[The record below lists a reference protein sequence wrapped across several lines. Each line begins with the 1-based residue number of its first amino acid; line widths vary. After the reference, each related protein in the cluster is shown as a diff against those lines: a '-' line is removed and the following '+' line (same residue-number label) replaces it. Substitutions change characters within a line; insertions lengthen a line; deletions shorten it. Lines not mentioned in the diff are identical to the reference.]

1 MKKKLLPLTCCG
13 ILLFSIISCASVPD
27 DSIDGSDTLTD
38 TDDVSA
44 GDVLQSEKP
53 DSVPSWY
60 EDEGHTEEGNMLGSD
75 TTVGYLDGDENSG
88 EFPETVE
95 NTEDNGSGSILEPSV
110 GTPEISETDMSEPPV
125 QEDISDRISQELP
138 VDGTSPAT
146 GEEEVITGQE
156 AVPDVL
162 IPSVQSIDSTE
173 NQVVPEQSTNT
184 DIPVSPDSA
193 GVSTEENT
201 LPDSDVPSESES
213 GAGTDNPV
221 AEIPDSAVAEPDLA
235 SGTAFLPETAVMQP
249 DDMSSKENFV
259 SSFEYIPEDSIEIAA
274 DTEEPETE
282 QLTGIAENQD
292 ESGAEPESSES
303 ISVPESEKIAG
314 LVIPSR
320 SVVMDNRQYLDIVY
334 PGSGWVYLG
343 EVTPDEY
350 TVQKP
355 LLTYFGRRR
364 NNNDTSFTLRSGTP
378 GTTILHFFKQDVLTA
393 VFIDDYL
400 EVTITDTVAE
410 IGSRQIAPSYADI
423 IPQYQD
429 TIPLPENFSI
439 MEEADN
445 HSGADAVAAAGSAA
459 EKSGSAYSDSDVAEP
474 ADSSA
479 YAAPVIENPD
489 SIAGSGITIAPVSE
503 PVSGSTVASVPETV
517 SEKELNESVA
527 ASSAGTNTFTRNQD
541 QISGQDAENPSRASS
556 GVSDS
561 IDQSGTDA
569 IGLDGAGTSG
579 MAADTA
585 NTAGAAET
593 SDIPV
598 GEDISV
604 PEEVNL
610 LALAQEAYYN
620 EDYTQAADYVNS
632 FLSSSKTNLDAGLYL
647 KGQIYEAASDIRN
660 IRMALDAY
668 QQVISG
674 YPLSPFWQQAKNR
687 EIYLSRFYFDIR

>member
-75 TTVGYLDGDENSG
+75 TTVGYPDGDENSG

-110 GTPEISETDMSEPPV
+110 ATPEISETDMSEPPV

-138 VDGTSPAT
+138 VDGTSPVV

-162 IPSVQSIDSTE
+162 IPSAQSIDSTE

-201 LPDSDVPSESES
+201 LPDSDVPSES
-213 GAGTDNPV
+213 GTGTDNP
-221 AEIPDSAVAEPDLA
+221 AADIPDNAVTEPDLI
-235 SGTAFLPETAVMQP
+235 SGTEPLPETVETQP
-249 DDMSSKENFV
+249 DDIPAKENSV
-259 SSFEYIPEDSIEIAA
+259 SSVEYIPEDSTGAAA
-274 DTEEPETE
+274 DTEKPETE

-292 ESGAEPESSES
+292 ESGAEPELSES
-303 ISVPESEKIAG
+303 ISVLESEKPAEP
-314 LVIPSR
+314 VVPSR

-343 EVTPDEY
+343 EVTPDGY

-400 EVTITDTVAE
+400 EVTVTDTVAE
-410 IGSRQIAPSYADI
+410 SGSRQIAPSYADI

-527 ASSAGTNTFTRNQD
+527 VSSAGTNTFTRNQD
-541 QISGQDAENPSRASS
+541 QISGQDAENPSRGSS

>member
-53 DSVPSWY
+53 DPVPSWY

-75 TTVGYLDGDENSG
+75 TTVGYPDGDENSG

-95 NTEDNGSGSILEPSV
+95 NTEGNGSGSILEPSV
-110 GTPEISETDMSEPPV
+110 ATPEISETDMSEPPV

-138 VDGTSPAT
+138 VDGTSPVV

-162 IPSVQSIDSTE
+162 IPSAQSIDSTE

-201 LPDSDVPSESES
+201 LPDSDVPSES
-213 GAGTDNPV
+213 GTGTDNP
-221 AEIPDSAVAEPDLA
+221 AADIPDNAVTEPDLI
-235 SGTAFLPETAVMQP
+235 SGTEPLPETVETQP
-249 DDMSSKENFV
+249 DDIPAKENSV
-259 SSFEYIPEDSIEIAA
+259 SSVEYIPEDSTGAAA
-274 DTEEPETE
+274 DTEKPETE

-292 ESGAEPESSES
+292 ESGAEPELSES
-303 ISVPESEKIAG
+303 ISVLESEKPAEP
-314 LVIPSR
+314 VVPSR

-343 EVTPDEY
+343 EVTPDGY

-400 EVTITDTVAE
+400 EVTVTDTVAE
-410 IGSRQIAPSYADI
+410 SGSRQIAPSYADI

-429 TIPLPENFSI
+429 IIPLPENFSI

-527 ASSAGTNTFTRNQD
+527 VSSAGTNAFSRNQD
-541 QISGQDAENPSRASS
+541 QISGQDAENPSRGSS

-632 FLSSSKTNLDAGLYL
+632 FLASSQMNLDAGLYL

>member
-75 TTVGYLDGDENSG
+75 TTVGYPDGDENSG

-162 IPSVQSIDSTE
+162 IPSAQSIDSTE

-201 LPDSDVPSESES
+201 LPDSDVPSES
-213 GAGTDNPV
+213 GTGTDNP
-221 AEIPDSAVAEPDLA
+221 AADIPDNAVTEPDLI
-235 SGTAFLPETAVMQP
+235 SGTEPLPETVETQP
-249 DDMSSKENFV
+249 DDIPAKENSV
-259 SSFEYIPEDSIEIAA
+259 SSVEYIPEDSTGAAA
-274 DTEEPETE
+274 DTEKPETE

-292 ESGAEPESSES
+292 ESGAEPELSES
-303 ISVPESEKIAG
+303 ISVLESEKTAEP
-314 LVIPSR
+314 VVPSR

-343 EVTPDEY
+343 EVTPDGY

-400 EVTITDTVAE
+400 EVTVTDTVAE
-410 IGSRQIAPSYADI
+410 SGSRQIAPSYADI

-489 SIAGSGITIAPVSE
+489 SIAGSGITIAPVSDT
-503 PVSGSTVASVPETV
+503 VSGNIVASVPETV

-527 ASSAGTNTFTRNQD
+527 VSSAGTNAFSRNQD
-541 QISGQDAENPSRASS
+541 QISGQDAENPSRGSS

-632 FLSSSKTNLDAGLYL
+632 FLASSQMNLDAGLYL

>member
-75 TTVGYLDGDENSG
+75 TTVGYPDGDENSG

-138 VDGTSPAT
+138 VDGNSPAT

-162 IPSVQSIDSTE
+162 IPSAQSIDSTE
-173 NQVVPEQSTNT
+173 NQVVPEQSGT
-184 DIPVSPDSA
+184 DIPVNPDSA
-193 GVSTEENT
+193 GVSTEGNT
-201 LPDSDVPSESES
+201 LPDSGIPPESES

-274 DTEEPETE
+274 DTEELETE

-343 EVTPDEY
+343 EVTPDGY

-429 TIPLPENFSI
+429 IIPLPENFSSI
-439 MEEADN
+439 EESDN
-445 HSGADAVAAAGSAA
+445 HSRIDVVTAVDSVEENSDFGLFDSAVT
-459 EKSGSAYSDSDVAEP
+459 ET

-479 YAAPVIENPD
+479 YTEPVIENPD
-489 SIAGSGITIAPVSE
+489 NIAGSGITIAPVSE

-527 ASSAGTNTFTRNQD
+527 VSSAGTNAFSRNQD
-541 QISGQDAENPSRASS
+541 QISGQDAENVSLTSS

-579 MAADTA
+579 MTVTDDTA
-585 NTAGAAET
+585 NNAGSAET
-593 SDIPV
+593 SDISV
-598 GEDISV
+598 KEVSV

-620 EDYTQAADYVNS
+620 EDYAQAADYVNS
-632 FLSSSKTNLDAGLYL
+632 FLASSQMNLDAGLYL

-668 QQVISG
+668 EQIVSG

>member
-53 DSVPSWY
+53 DSVLSRND
-60 EDEGHTEEGNMLGSD
+60 DEEYTEEENIIGSD
-75 TTVGYLDGDENSG
+75 TTVGYPDGDENSG

-162 IPSVQSIDSTE
+162 IPSAQSIDSTE

-201 LPDSDVPSESES
+201 LPDSDVPSES
-213 GAGTDNPV
+213 GTGTDNP
-221 AEIPDSAVAEPDLA
+221 AADIPDNAVTEPDLI
-235 SGTAFLPETAVMQP
+235 SGTELLPETVETQP
-249 DDMSSKENFV
+249 DDIPAKENSV
-259 SSFEYIPEDSIEIAA
+259 SSVEYIPEDSTGAAA
-274 DTEEPETE
+274 DTEKPETE

-292 ESGAEPESSES
+292 ESGAEPELSES
-303 ISVPESEKIAG
+303 ISVLESEKPAEP
-314 LVIPSR
+314 VVPSR

-343 EVTPDEY
+343 EVTPDGY

-400 EVTITDTVAE
+400 EVTVTDTVAE
-410 IGSRQIAPSYADI
+410 SGSRQIAPSYADI

-489 SIAGSGITIAPVSE
+489 SIAGSGITIAPVSDT
-503 PVSGSTVASVPETV
+503 VSGNIVASVPETV
-517 SEKELNESVA
+517 SEKGFNESVA
-527 ASSAGTNTFTRNQD
+527 VSSAGTNTFTRNQD
-541 QISGQDAENPSRASS
+541 KNSGQDAENPSRGSS

-561 IDQSGTDA
+561 IDQSGINA

-593 SDIPV
+593 SDISV
-598 GEDISV
+598 KEVSV

-620 EDYTQAADYVNS
+620 EDYAQAAGYVNS
-632 FLSSSKTNLDAGLYL
+632 FLASSKTNLDAGLYL

>member
-75 TTVGYLDGDENSG
+75 TTVGYPDGDENSG

-162 IPSVQSIDSTE
+162 IPSAQSIDSTE
-173 NQVVPEQSTNT
+173 NQVVPEQSGT
-184 DIPVSPDSA
+184 DIPVNPDSA
-193 GVSTEENT
+193 GVSTEGNT
-201 LPDSDVPSESES
+201 LPDSGIPPESES
-213 GAGTDNPV
+213 GTGTDNP
-221 AEIPDSAVAEPDLA
+221 AADIPDNAVTEPDLI
-235 SGTAFLPETAVMQP
+235 SGTEPLPETVETQP
-249 DDMSSKENFV
+249 DDIPAKENSV
-259 SSFEYIPEDSIEIAA
+259 SSVEYTPEDSTGAAA

-303 ISVPESEKIAG
+303 ISVPESEKPAEP
-314 LVIPSR
+314 VIPSR

-343 EVTPDEY
+343 EVTPDGY

-400 EVTITDTVAE
+400 EVTVTDTVAE
-410 IGSRQIAPSYADI
+410 SGSRQIAPSYADI

-489 SIAGSGITIAPVSE
+489 SIAGSGITIAPVSDT
-503 PVSGSTVASVPETV
+503 VSGNIVASVPETG
-517 SEKELNESVA
+517 SEKGFNESVA

-541 QISGQDAENPSRASS
+541 KNSGQDAENPSRASS

-561 IDQSGTDA
+561 IDQSGINA
-569 IGLDGAGTSG
+569 MVPDGAGTSG

>member
-75 TTVGYLDGDENSG
+75 TTVGYPDGDENSG

-162 IPSVQSIDSTE
+162 IPSAQSIDSTE

-201 LPDSDVPSESES
+201 LPDSDVPSES
-213 GAGTDNPV
+213 GTGTDNP
-221 AEIPDSAVAEPDLA
+221 AADIPDNAVTEPDLI
-235 SGTAFLPETAVMQP
+235 SGTEPLPETVETQP
-249 DDMSSKENFV
+249 DDIPAKENSV
-259 SSFEYIPEDSIEIAA
+259 SSVEYIPEDSTGAAA
-274 DTEEPETE
+274 DTEKPETE

-292 ESGAEPESSES
+292 ESGAEPELSES
-303 ISVPESEKIAG
+303 ISVLESEKPAEP
-314 LVIPSR
+314 VVPSR

-343 EVTPDEY
+343 EVTPDGY

-400 EVTITDTVAE
+400 EVTVTDTVAE
-410 IGSRQIAPSYADI
+410 SGSRQIAPSYADI

-474 ADSSA
+474 ADFSA

-632 FLSSSKTNLDAGLYL
+632 FLASSQMNLDAGLYL

>member
-75 TTVGYLDGDENSG
+75 TTVGYPDGDENSG

-162 IPSVQSIDSTE
+162 IPSAQSIDSTE

-201 LPDSDVPSESES
+201 LPDSDVPSES
-213 GAGTDNPV
+213 GTGTDNP
-221 AEIPDSAVAEPDLA
+221 AADIPDNAVTEPDLI
-235 SGTAFLPETAVMQP
+235 SGTEPLPETVETQP
-249 DDMSSKENFV
+249 DDIPAKENSV
-259 SSFEYIPEDSIEIAA
+259 SSVEYIPEDSTGAAA
-274 DTEEPETE
+274 DTEKPETE

-292 ESGAEPESSES
+292 ESGAEPELSES
-303 ISVPESEKIAG
+303 ISVLESEKPAEP
-314 LVIPSR
+314 VVPSR

-343 EVTPDEY
+343 EVTPDGY

-400 EVTITDTVAE
+400 EVTVTDTVAE
-410 IGSRQIAPSYADI
+410 SGSRQIAPSYADI

-632 FLSSSKTNLDAGLYL
+632 FLASSQMNLDAGLYL

>member
-75 TTVGYLDGDENSG
+75 TTVEYPDGDENSG

-110 GTPEISETDMSEPPV
+110 ATPEISETDMSEPPV

-162 IPSVQSIDSTE
+162 IPSAQSIDSTE

-201 LPDSDVPSESES
+201 LPDSDVPSES
-213 GAGTDNPV
+213 GTGTDNP
-221 AEIPDSAVAEPDLA
+221 AADIPDTAVTEPDLI
-235 SGTAFLPETAVMQP
+235 SGTEPLPETVETQP
-249 DDMSSKENFV
+249 DDIPAKENSV
-259 SSFEYIPEDSIEIAA
+259 SSVEYIPEDSTGAAA
-274 DTEEPETE
+274 DTEKPETE

-292 ESGAEPESSES
+292 ESGTEPELSES
-303 ISVPESEKIAG
+303 ISVLESEKTAEP
-314 LVIPSR
+314 VVPSR

-343 EVTPDEY
+343 EVTPDGY

-400 EVTITDTVAE
+400 EVTVTDTVAE
-410 IGSRQIAPSYADI
+410 SGSRQIAPSYADI

-489 SIAGSGITIAPVSE
+489 SIAGSGITIAPVSDT
-503 PVSGSTVASVPETV
+503 VSGNIVASVPETG
-517 SEKELNESVA
+517 SEKGFNESVA

-541 QISGQDAENPSRASS
+541 KNSGQDAENPSRASS

-561 IDQSGTDA
+561 IDQSGINA
-569 IGLDGAGTSG
+569 MVPDGAGTSG

-585 NTAGAAET
+585 NTAGVAET

>member
-75 TTVGYLDGDENSG
+75 TTVGYPDGDENSG

-138 VDGTSPAT
+138 VDGTSPVV

-162 IPSVQSIDSTE
+162 IPSAQSIDSTE

-201 LPDSDVPSESES
+201 LPDSDVPSES
-213 GAGTDNPV
+213 GTGTDNP
-221 AEIPDSAVAEPDLA
+221 AADIPDNAVTEPDLI
-235 SGTAFLPETAVMQP
+235 SGTEPLPETVETQP
-249 DDMSSKENFV
+249 DDIPAKENSV
-259 SSFEYIPEDSIEIAA
+259 SSVEYIPEDSTGAAA
-274 DTEEPETE
+274 DTEKPETE

-292 ESGAEPESSES
+292 ESGAEPELSES
-303 ISVPESEKIAG
+303 ISVLESEKPAEP
-314 LVIPSR
+314 VVPSR

-343 EVTPDEY
+343 EVTPDGY

-400 EVTITDTVAE
+400 EVTVTDTVAE
-410 IGSRQIAPSYADI
+410 SGSRQIAPSYADI

-429 TIPLPENFSI
+429 IIPLPENFSI

-527 ASSAGTNTFTRNQD
+527 VSSAGTNAFSRNQD
-541 QISGQDAENPSRASS
+541 QISGQDAENPSRGSS

-561 IDQSGTDA
+561 IDQSGINA
-569 IGLDGAGTSG
+569 MVPDGAGTSG

>member
-75 TTVGYLDGDENSG
+75 TTVGYPDGDENSG

-162 IPSVQSIDSTE
+162 IPSAQSIDSTE

-201 LPDSDVPSESES
+201 LPDSDVPSES
-213 GAGTDNPV
+213 GTGTDNP
-221 AEIPDSAVAEPDLA
+221 AADIPDNAVTEPDLI
-235 SGTAFLPETAVMQP
+235 SGTEPLPETVETQP
-249 DDMSSKENFV
+249 DDIPAKENSV
-259 SSFEYIPEDSIEIAA
+259 SSVEYIPEDSTGAAA
-274 DTEEPETE
+274 DTEKPETE

-292 ESGAEPESSES
+292 ESGTEPELSES
-303 ISVPESEKIAG
+303 ISVLESEKTAEP
-314 LVIPSR
+314 VVPSR

-343 EVTPDEY
+343 EVTPDGY

-400 EVTITDTVAE
+400 EVTVTDTVAE
-410 IGSRQIAPSYADI
+410 SGSRQIAPSYADI

-489 SIAGSGITIAPVSE
+489 SIAGSGITIAPVSDT
-503 PVSGSTVASVPETV
+503 VSGNIVASVPETV

-527 ASSAGTNTFTRNQD
+527 VSSAGTNAFSRNQD
-541 QISGQDAENPSRASS
+541 QISGQDAENPSRGSS

-632 FLSSSKTNLDAGLYL
+632 FLASSQMNLDAGLYL

>member
-27 DSIDGSDTLTD
+27 NMDEPDVLTETDG
-38 TDDVSA
+38 VSA
-44 GDVLQSEKP
+44 GDVSQSAEP
-53 DSVPSWY
+53 DSVLSRND
-60 EDEGHTEEGNMLGSD
+60 DEEYTEEENIIGSD
-75 TTVGYLDGDENSG
+75 TTVGYPDGDENSG

-95 NTEDNGSGSILEPSV
+95 NTEGNGSGSILEPSV
-110 GTPEISETDMSEPPV
+110 ATPEISETDMSEPPV

-162 IPSVQSIDSTE
+162 IPSAQSIDSTE

-201 LPDSDVPSESES
+201 LPDSDVPSES
-213 GAGTDNPV
+213 GTGTDNP
-221 AEIPDSAVAEPDLA
+221 AADIPDNAVTEPDLI
-235 SGTAFLPETAVMQP
+235 SGIEPLPETVETQP
-249 DDMSSKENFV
+249 DDIPAKENSV
-259 SSFEYIPEDSIEIAA
+259 SSVEYIPEDSTGAAA
-274 DTEEPETE
+274 DTEKPETE

-292 ESGAEPESSES
+292 ESGAEPELSES
-303 ISVPESEKIAG
+303 ISVLESEKPAEP
-314 LVIPSR
+314 VVPSR

-343 EVTPDEY
+343 EVTPDGY

-400 EVTITDTVAE
+400 EVTVTDTVAE
-410 IGSRQIAPSYADI
+410 SGSRQIAPSYADI

-503 PVSGSTVASVPETV
+503 PVSGSTVASVPETG
-517 SEKELNESVA
+517 SEKGFNESVA
-527 ASSAGTNTFTRNQD
+527 VSSAGTNAFSRNQD
-541 QISGQDAENPSRASS
+541 QISGQDAENPSRGSS

-632 FLSSSKTNLDAGLYL
+632 FLASSQMNLDAGLYL

>member
-75 TTVGYLDGDENSG
+75 TTVGYPDGDENSG
-88 EFPETVE
+88 EFLETVE
-95 NTEDNGSGSILEPSV
+95 NTEGNGSGSILEPSV

-162 IPSVQSIDSTE
+162 IPSAQSIDSTE

-201 LPDSDVPSESES
+201 LPDSDVPSES
-213 GAGTDNPV
+213 GTGTDNP
-221 AEIPDSAVAEPDLA
+221 AADIPDNAVTEPDLI
-235 SGTAFLPETAVMQP
+235 SGIEPLPETVETQP
-249 DDMSSKENFV
+249 DDIPAKENSV
-259 SSFEYIPEDSIEIAA
+259 SSVEYIPEDSTGAAA
-274 DTEEPETE
+274 DTEKPETE

-292 ESGAEPESSES
+292 ESGAEPELSES
-303 ISVPESEKIAG
+303 ISVLESEKPAEP
-314 LVIPSR
+314 VVPSR

-343 EVTPDEY
+343 EVTPDGY

-400 EVTITDTVAE
+400 EVTVTDTVAE
-410 IGSRQIAPSYADI
+410 SGSRQIAPSYADI

-429 TIPLPENFSI
+429 IIPLPENFSI

-489 SIAGSGITIAPVSE
+489 SIAGSGITIAPVSDT
-503 PVSGSTVASVPETV
+503 VSGNIVASVPETG
-517 SEKELNESVA
+517 SEKGFNESVA

-561 IDQSGTDA
+561 IDQSGINA
-569 IGLDGAGTSG
+569 MVPDGAGTSG

>member
-75 TTVGYLDGDENSG
+75 TTVGYPDGDENSG

-162 IPSVQSIDSTE
+162 IPSAQSIDSTE

-201 LPDSDVPSESES
+201 LPDSDVPSES
-213 GAGTDNPV
+213 GTGTDNP
-221 AEIPDSAVAEPDLA
+221 AADIPDNAVTEPDLI
-235 SGTAFLPETAVMQP
+235 SGTEPLPETVETQP
-249 DDMSSKENFV
+249 DDIPAKENSV
-259 SSFEYIPEDSIEIAA
+259 SSVEYIPEDSTGAAA
-274 DTEEPETE
+274 DTEKPETE

-292 ESGAEPESSES
+292 ESGAEPELSES
-303 ISVPESEKIAG
+303 ISVLESEKTAEP
-314 LVIPSR
+314 VVPSR

-343 EVTPDEY
+343 EVTPDGY

-400 EVTITDTVAE
+400 EVTVTDTVAE
-410 IGSRQIAPSYADI
+410 SGSRQIAPSYADI

-489 SIAGSGITIAPVSE
+489 SIAGSGITIAPVSDT
-503 PVSGSTVASVPETV
+503 VSGNIVASVPETG
-517 SEKELNESVA
+517 SEKGFNESVA

-541 QISGQDAENPSRASS
+541 KNSGQDAENPSRGSS

-561 IDQSGTDA
+561 IDQSGINA
-569 IGLDGAGTSG
+569 MVPDGAGTSG

-620 EDYTQAADYVNS
+620 EDYAQAADYVNS
-632 FLSSSKTNLDAGLYL
+632 FLASSQMNLDAGLYL

>member
-53 DSVPSWY
+53 DSVLSRND
-60 EDEGHTEEGNMLGSD
+60 DEEYTEEENIIGSD
-75 TTVGYLDGDENSG
+75 TTVGYPDGDENSG

-162 IPSVQSIDSTE
+162 IPSAQSIDSTE

-201 LPDSDVPSESES
+201 LPDSDVPSES
-213 GAGTDNPV
+213 GTGTDNP
-221 AEIPDSAVAEPDLA
+221 AADIPDNAVTEPDLI
-235 SGTAFLPETAVMQP
+235 SGTELLPETVETQP
-249 DDMSSKENFV
+249 DDIPAKENSV
-259 SSFEYIPEDSIEIAA
+259 SSVEYIPEDSTGAAA
-274 DTEEPETE
+274 DTEKPETE

-292 ESGAEPESSES
+292 ESGAEPELSES
-303 ISVPESEKIAG
+303 ISVLESEKPAEP
-314 LVIPSR
+314 VVPSR

-343 EVTPDEY
+343 EVTPDGY

-400 EVTITDTVAE
+400 EVTVTDTVAE
-410 IGSRQIAPSYADI
+410 SGSRQIAPSYADI

-489 SIAGSGITIAPVSE
+489 SIAGSGITIAPVSDT
-503 PVSGSTVASVPETV
+503 VSGNIVASVPETV
-517 SEKELNESVA
+517 SEKGFNESVA
-527 ASSAGTNTFTRNQD
+527 VSSAGTNTFTRNQD
-541 QISGQDAENPSRASS
+541 KNSGQDAENPSRGSS

-561 IDQSGTDA
+561 IDQSGINA

-632 FLSSSKTNLDAGLYL
+632 FLASSQMNLDAGLYL

>member
-53 DSVPSWY
+53 DPVPSWY

-75 TTVGYLDGDENSG
+75 TTVGYPDGDENSG

-95 NTEDNGSGSILEPSV
+95 NTEGNGSGSILEPSV
-110 GTPEISETDMSEPPV
+110 ATPEISETDMSEPPV

-162 IPSVQSIDSTE
+162 IPSAQSIDSTE

-201 LPDSDVPSESES
+201 LPDSDVPSES
-213 GAGTDNPV
+213 GTGTDNP
-221 AEIPDSAVAEPDLA
+221 AADIPDNAVTEPDLI
-235 SGTAFLPETAVMQP
+235 SGTEPLPETVETQP
-249 DDMSSKENFV
+249 DDIPAKENSV
-259 SSFEYIPEDSIEIAA
+259 SSVEYIPEDSTGAAA
-274 DTEEPETE
+274 DTEKPETE

-292 ESGAEPESSES
+292 ESGAEPELSES
-303 ISVPESEKIAG
+303 ISVLESEKPAEP
-314 LVIPSR
+314 VVPSR

-343 EVTPDEY
+343 EVTPDGY

-400 EVTITDTVAE
+400 EVTVTDTVAE
-410 IGSRQIAPSYADI
+410 SGSRQIAPSYADI

-429 TIPLPENFSI
+429 IIPLPENFSI

-527 ASSAGTNTFTRNQD
+527 VSSAGTNAFSRNQD
-541 QISGQDAENPSRASS
+541 QISGQDAENPSRGSS